1 MNQLDELLLTGLQ
14 FGSLVEKK
22 YNYLEEKYD
31 LRKIDLKI
39 LLYLDVSKDSNTAKC
54 IVDTGLFT
62 KGHVSQSI
70 GRLRQRRMI
79 DTVRDSEDKRCSR
92 LMLME
97 NAKTIISEIKMVD
110 HEIERMITK
119 GISDEE
125 LETMR
130 RVAGKIIN
138 NINAAI

>member
-1 MNQLDELLLTGLQ
+1 
-14 FGSLVEKK
+14 
-22 YNYLEEKYD
+22 
-31 LRKIDLKI
+31 
-39 LLYLDVSKDSNTAKC
+39 
-54 IVDTGLFT
+54 
-62 KGHVSQSI
+62 
-70 GRLRQRRMI
+70 
-79 DTVRDSEDKRCSR
+79 
-92 LMLME
+92 ME

>member
-14 FGSLVEKK
+14 FGRLVEKK

-39 LLYLDVSKDSNTAKC
+39 LLYLDVSENCNTAKY

-70 GRLRQRRMI
+70 GRL
-79 DTVRDSEDKRCSR
+79 VKLAC
-92 LMLME
+92 
-97 NAKTIISEIKMVD
+97 
-110 HEIERMITK
+110 
-119 GISDEE
+119 
-125 LETMR
+125 
-130 RVAGKIIN
+130 
-138 NINAAI
+138 

>member
-14 FGSLVEKK
+14 FGRLVEKK

-62 KGHVSQSI
+62 KAHVSQSI